1 VKKSYKSTRIA
12 CYAGYFVQAIIN
24 NLSPV
29 LFIIYQDRLGITY
42 SLISCLI
49 VINFLTQLVTDVLCV
64 RLTRKFGERK
74 CVVAAHVLSAAGLV
88 LLGIL
93 PNVMPVAFLGLVIA
107 TLVSAVGSGMIEVL
121 ISPIV
126 SNLPSDNDMGDMSFL
141 HSFYCWGQ
149 MAVVLFT
156 TLLLALKM
164 PWWMLPFVWSVI
176 PFINLFSFLTVP
188 IIENSEKH
196 EKLSYKTLFT
206 SKLYMVFLLLMLC
219 AGAGEMA
226 MSQWASLFVE
236 KSLGIPKAVGDI
248 LGPCMFAL
256 FMGVG
261 RIVFGILGNK
271 LNTYKILAF
280 CSVGCFASYII
291 SALSTASWLSL
302 FSCALCG
309 FSVSIMWPGVFST
322 CADAFKSGSTAMFAF
337 LALFGDMGCA
347 SGPAVAGFLS
357 ELAESSSYI
366 VMDSLKFGLLFS
378 AVFPL
383 IMFGLMMY
391 LKKTG
396 KF

>member
-1 VKKSYKSTRIA
+1 M
-12 CYAGYFVQAIIN
+12 QAIIN

-29 LFIIYQDRLGITY
+29 LFIIYQNQLGITY
-42 SLISCLI
+42 SLLSCLI
-49 VINFLTQLVTDVLCV
+49 VINFLTQLATDVMCV
-64 RLTRKFGERK
+64 KFTQKYGERK
-74 CVVAAHVLSAAGLV
+74 CVVAAHVLSFAGLV

-93 PNVMPVAFLGLVIA
+93 PNTMPSAFAGLLVA

-126 SNLPSDNDMGDMSFL
+126 SNLPSDNDTGDMSFL

-149 MAVVLFT
+149 MAVILFS
-156 TLLLALKM
+156 TLLLAVKL
-164 PWWMLPFVWSVI
+164 PWWILPFVWSVI
-176 PFINLFSFLTVP
+176 PMLNMFSFLKVP
-188 IIENSEKH
+188 IIEQREKH

-236 KSLGIPKAVGDI
+236 KSLGITKAVGDI

-256 FMGVG
+256 FMGTG
-261 RIVFGILGNK
+261 RIVFGVMGNR
-271 LNTYKILAF
+271 LNPYKTLAV
-280 CSVGCFASYII
+280 CSVGCFVAYII
-291 SALSTASWLSL
+291 AALSSVAWLSL
-302 FSCALCG
+302 VACALCG

-357 ELAESSSYI
+357 GLAENSSYI

-383 IMFGLMMY
+383 VMFVLVMS